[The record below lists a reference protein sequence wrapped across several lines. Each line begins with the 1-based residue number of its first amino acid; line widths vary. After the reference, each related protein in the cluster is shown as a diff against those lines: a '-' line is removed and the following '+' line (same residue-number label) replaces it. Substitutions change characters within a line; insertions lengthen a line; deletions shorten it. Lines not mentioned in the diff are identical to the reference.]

1 MEKVFV
7 DYKQFINDNADFL
20 SNSFS
25 QILDDSY
32 SSCKFS
38 NIIEDCYKDFS
49 FAKVYFCYESSNSY
63 NEKPAYR
70 DFKSLFI
77 LKNPH
82 IDLPCFFTQKT
93 ISFSEYS
100 VKLVYKTNFYVV
112 GRPEKLIRFLFTTE
126 VCEAITK
133 MYRNLKCLNIEGVGE
148 CIYLI
153 YDSHLSLEEFN
164 NVKNDAID
172 LSSLF
177 ALNEEFN
184 TDHIDSTSLH
194 RIDY

>member
-25 QILDDSY
+25 QILNDSY

-49 FAKVYFCYESSNSY
+49 FAKAYFCYESSNSY

-82 IDLPCFFTQKT
+82 IDLPCFYTQKNIT
-93 ISFSEYS
+93 FSKYM
-100 VKLVYKTNFYVV
+100 VKLVNKTNFYVI
-112 GRPEKLIRFLFTTE
+112 GRPEKLIRYLFTTK
-126 VCEAITK
+126 VHEAITR
-133 MYRNLKCLNIEGVGE
+133 MYKNIKCLNIEGVGE
-148 CIYLI
+148 YIYLI
-153 YDSHLSLEEFN
+153 YESRLSPEEFE
-164 NVKNDAID
+164 NVKNEAID
-172 LSSLF
+172 LSSIF
-177 ALNEEFN
+177 ALDEEFN
-184 TDHIDSTSLH
+184 TDHIDSTNFLETS
-194 RIDY
+194 Y